1 MANIMSIIGDVIC
14 TGLTI
19 LIPLVLPR
27 LAEKKRMVK
36 KTRMRNAE
44 LFSKV
49 ANGEIIISIGF
60 LFFVTLLCL
69 WRFPTATMENI
80 KEGYLVLWGL
90 GGCIPIV
97 LYCLILLRKN
107 KVSGASIVY
116 VCFMAIMLHLV
127 FLLNAAGV
135 SAYGN
140 YIVLWVLVFLCLIA
154 QASRIV
160 YKEAANDVT
169 CEVYVEGKE
178 EPYMGIDEPQ
188 VQKNFMRIT
197 SQKELG
203 KQVIIDIPLKDV
215 KRTKMISIDIDE
227 NYLRDNMQNDTGE
240 KKMTKKK
247 DKVAFI
253 NMCNQL
259 KDKSRESKNN
269 DNPASEY
276 ELAKAEVA
284 EYIRNNENKLLQLK
298 AEARRENFFDY
309 QAYNISVIALVI
321 GCYTLLFTIIEKLIS
336 AFLSL
341 YGIGILVIL
350 IIAAI
355 FVYYFE
361 VRYKHIRKWRPY
373 IQVAI
378 EDFEQYHTEHKE
390 LDYKSAVE
398 EWENKDKEKTDKK

>member
-1 MANIMSIIGDVIC
+1 MTSIMSIIGDVIC

-19 LIPLVLPR
+19 LIPVVLTQ
-27 LAEKKRMVK
+27 LAENKRMVK
-36 KTRMRNAE
+36 KTRIHNAE

-69 WRFPTATMENI
+69 WLFPTATAGNI
-80 KEGYLVLWGL
+80 KEQYFVVLGL

-97 LYCLILLRKN
+97 LYCLILLGKN
-107 KVSGASIVY
+107 RVSGAGIVY
-116 VCFMAIMLHLV
+116 VCFVAIMLYLV

-135 SAYGN
+135 SVYGN
-140 YIVLWVLVFLCLIA
+140 CIVLWVLAFLCLIA

-160 YKEAANDVT
+160 YKKAANDVT
-169 CEVYVEGKE
+169 CEVYVEGRE
-178 EPYMGIDEPQ
+178 EPYIGTDEPQ
-188 VQKNFMRIT
+188 VRKNFMRIT
-197 SQKELG
+197 SQEELG
-203 KQVIIDIPLKDV
+203 NQVIIDIPLKDV

-227 NYLRDNMQNDTGE
+227 NDLRDNMQNDTGE
-240 KKMTKKK
+240 KKRAKKK

-259 KDKSRESKNN
+259 KNKSRGSKNN

-276 ELAKAEVA
+276 ELAKVEVA

-321 GCYTLLFTIIEKLIS
+321 GCHTLLFTIIEKLLS
-336 AFLSL
+336 EFLSL

-361 VRYKHIRKWRPY
+361 VRYKNIRKWGPY

-390 LDYKSAVE
+390 LDYKSTVE
-398 EWENKDKEKTDKK
+398 EWEKKDKENTDKK

>member
-69 WRFPTATMENI
+69 WLFPTATVDNI
-80 KEGYLVLWGL
+80 KEQYLVVLGL

-97 LYCLILLRKN
+97 LYCLILLGKN

-116 VCFMAIMLHLV
+116 VCFVAIMLYLV

-135 SAYGN
+135 SVYGN
-140 YIVLWVLVFLCLIA
+140 YIVLWALVFLCLIA

-188 VQKNFMRIT
+188 VHKNFMRIT

-215 KRTKMISIDIDE
+215 KRTKMISIDK
-227 NYLRDNMQNDTGE
+227 NDTGE
-240 KKMTKKK
+240 KKK